1 MSVDGQVTQFP
12 RMDIPDLPVQFHIF
26 CLFPVNRKIIF
37 PDRFVKSGKIQ
48 LVIFQCQFIGSTRLP
63 ALRIADGT
71 GIVLSPGNGQRD
83 LFRWIADIF
92 NPACAKDLC
101 IIQRIPGIGNS
112 DSKIRCHIIGTGI
125 CIHVDGLHRLHIG
138 IRCI

>member
-1 MSVDGQVTQFP
+1 
-12 RMDIPDLPVQFHIF
+12 MDIPDLPVQFHIF

-63 ALRIADGT
+63 AIWIADGT
-71 GIVLSPGNGQRD
+71 GIVLSPGNCQRD

-92 NPACAKDLC
+92 NLTCRKNLC
-101 IIQRIPGIGNS
+101 IIQCIPGIG
-112 DSKIRCHIIGTGI
+112 DTDGKIRRHIIGTGVG
-125 CIHVDGLHRLHIG
+125 IHRDGLHRLGIG
-138 IRCI
+138 IRRI

>member
-12 RMDIPDLPVQFHIF
+12 CMDIPDLPVQFHILCF
-26 CLFPVNRKIIF
+26 FPVNRKIIF

-48 LVIFQCQFIGSTRLP
+48 LIIFQRQFVGSTRLP
-63 ALRIADGT
+63 AFRIADGT

-83 LFRWIADIF
+83 LFRRIADIF
-92 NPACAKDLC
+92 NLACRKNLC
-101 IIQRIPGIGNS
+101 IIQCIPGIG
-112 DSKIRCHIIGTGI
+112 DADGKIRCHIIGTGI
-125 CIHVDGLHRLHIG
+125 CIHGDGLHRLRIG